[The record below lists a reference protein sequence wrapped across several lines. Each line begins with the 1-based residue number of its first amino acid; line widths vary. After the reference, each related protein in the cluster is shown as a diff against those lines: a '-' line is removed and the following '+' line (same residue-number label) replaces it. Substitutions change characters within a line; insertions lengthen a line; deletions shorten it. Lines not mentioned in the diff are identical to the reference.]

1 MAQSPPEE
9 DSSQS
14 QQVPEEQSS
23 LLAEGM
29 GRYVER
35 TRGDI
40 FGPMTNS
47 WDSNKRGARLSH

>member
-9 DSSQS
+9 GSSQS
-14 QQVPEEQSS
+14 QQVPGEQSS

-29 GRYVER
+29 DRYVER

-40 FGPMTNS
+40 FGPI
-47 WDSNKRGARLSH
+47 DK